1 MGSNIF
7 AAAVHMF
14 WEFST
19 YLCSVSMSMSMSFL
33 IHIVPYCIHVNS
45 GEIKNCCR
53 RTMNL
58 KLLGTVIVQGECFVG
73 MHLASSRHV

>member
-7 AAAVHMF
+7 VAAVHMF

-19 YLCSVSMSMSMSFL
+19 FLCSVSMSMSLL

-45 GEIKNCCR
+45 NEIKNCCR

-58 KLLGTVIVQGECFVG
+58 KLLGTVIVQGECFVVI
-73 MHLASSRHV
+73 HLASSRHV

>member
-7 AAAVHMF
+7 VAAVHIF
-14 WEFST
+14 CEFST
-19 YLCSVSMSMSMSFL
+19 YLCSVSVSHL

-45 GEIKNCCR
+45 NEIKNCCR

-58 KLLGTVIVQGECFVG
+58 KLLGIVIVQGECFVVI
-73 MHLASSRHV
+73 HLASSRHV

>member
-7 AAAVHMF
+7 VAAVHMF

-19 YLCSVSMSMSMSFL
+19 YLCSVSVSLL

-45 GEIKNCCR
+45 NEIKNCCR

-73 MHLASSRHV
+73 IHLASSRHV